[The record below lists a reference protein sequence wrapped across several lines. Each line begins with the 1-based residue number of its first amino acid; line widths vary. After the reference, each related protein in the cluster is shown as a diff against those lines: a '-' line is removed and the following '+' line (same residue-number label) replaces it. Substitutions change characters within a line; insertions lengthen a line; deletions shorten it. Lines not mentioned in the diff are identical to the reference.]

1 MTDIQP
7 TSGDRVRFEA
17 LVKCLVDGG
26 TNLAILSDYDDVLD
40 HFARQIQRRLSEAVR
55 CEIEF
60 CISTNSEQLVDKFN
74 QLLGQLTIDEAL
86 DKEAQ
91 HAPRRYLIF
100 RDSILVQEFEMQLLA
115 RLVKAFPAG
124 NISVILLINSA
135 HNHRGKLE
143 SFGKNLLKWHTETRA
158 GAKKEPLRDITQ
170 DSTLDPPVL
179 RDVVADRPD
188 LSFAASSSAL
198 ALSERA
204 EPALTYP
211 GDEPSVAGEAASAL
225 DVGSQKPVRAFP
237 WGLLLGVVLVSF
249 IAVAILYRDRVVA
262 EYDALKRYVSRT
274 APEPAASPVR
284 AQPAVPVPPEPAAT
298 EPAASKTADDDKEEV
313 IISSPRTVDATPPA
327 APASADKTAADKA
340 AADKT
345 AAETVVAD
353 KSVSTASTP
362 PAAKSEVKSPPVNP
376 GNAWIDQLQ
385 PGTYVVQLAAF
396 DTQEET
402 LVFQRGHAVYANA
415 HVLKVRNKSGSKNYF
430 VLVAGPM
437 PSKAEAEA
445 FMRSHPLLA
454 KGWLRSSK
462 SLKAQL

>member
-7 TSGDRVRFEA
+7 TSGDRVRLEA

-26 TNLAILSDYDDVLD
+26 THLAILSDYDEVLD
-40 HFARQIQRRLSEAVR
+40 HFARQIQQRLREAIR

-60 CISTNSEQLVDKFN
+60 CTSTNSAQLVDKFN

-135 HNHRGKLE
+135 NNHRGKLE
-143 SFGKNLLKWHTETRA
+143 AFGKNLLQWRTETQA
-158 GAKKEPLRDITQ
+158 GARTEPLRDITQ
-170 DSTLDPPVL
+170 DDPVDPPVL
-179 RDVVADRPD
+179 RDVVAEGHSPSITLSTPAGTPD
-188 LSFAASSSAL
+188 Q
-198 ALSERA
+198 RA
-204 EPALTYP
+204 EPVLAAAAD
-211 GDEPSVAGEAASAL
+211 GSMAAGPTASAADAGL
-225 DVGSQKPVRAFP
+225 TSPARPFP

-249 IAVAILYRDRVVA
+249 IAVGILYRDRVVA

-274 APEPAASPVR
+274 APEPAATPVR
-284 AQPAVPVPPEPAAT
+284 AEPAT
-298 EPAASKTADDDKEEV
+298 PEAARAESAVQQAEDDKEEV
-313 IISSPRTVDATPPA
+313 ILSASRAADAPPPVA
-327 APASADKTAADKA
+327 APTPDHTADKAADKA
-340 AADKT
+340 ADKT
-345 AAETVVAD
+345 PPPAVAD
-353 KSVSTASTP
+353 QPSPAAASPP
-362 PAAKSEVKSPPVNP
+362 PAKPEVKSAPANAS
-376 GNAWIDQLQ
+376 NAWADRLQ

-396 DTQEET
+396 DTQDET

-415 HVLKVRNKSGSKNYF
+415 QVLKVRSKSSSKTYF